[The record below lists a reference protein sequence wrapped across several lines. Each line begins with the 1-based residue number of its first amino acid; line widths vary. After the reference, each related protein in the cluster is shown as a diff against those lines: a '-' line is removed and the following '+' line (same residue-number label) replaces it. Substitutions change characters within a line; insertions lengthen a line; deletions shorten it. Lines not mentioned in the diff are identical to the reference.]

1 MAIASGNTAKN
12 FLESKIAQMKQEG
25 GGVAKHAFEVILIDI
40 DRLLQ
45 MASSAIDEEN
55 LKAVNYI
62 MKTEDEVRVDEPM
75 PVE

>member
-25 GGVAKHAFEVILIDI
+25 DAVAKHAFEVMLIDI

-62 MKTEDEVRVDEPM
+62 METEDEVKVDEPM